1 MTKKNYRDINLLTEV
16 SEELSGARLD
26 QVISKSF
33 PEYSRERCK
42 QWILEGAVKVDGS
55 VLRPKDKVTV
65 GQKIEIHAT
74 LSEATRFQAESIEL
88 DILYE
93 DESIIVLNKPA
104 GLIVHPGAGNP
115 EGTLLNAL
123 LHHDPNLALLPRAGI
138 VHRLDKNTSGI
149 MVVARTLE
157 AHTSLIQQLQN
168 RTVHREYDTVVQGE
182 IISGGTIDAPIA
194 RHSIQR
200 IKMAVVPSGKEAVT
214 HYRIKERFQ
223 HFTRLTVQLET
234 GRTHQIRVHMA
245 HIHHPVLGDPVYG
258 GRLKLP
264 AKASEAVINQLQ
276 NFQRQALHAYRLS
289 LMHPAIQQEMT
300 WEAPL
305 PADYTQLL
313 VVLRTNTSSIQS

>member
-1 MTKKNYRDINLLTEV
+1 MTHKNYREINLLTEV
-16 SEELSGARLD
+16 SEELAGQRLD
-26 QVISKSF
+26 WVVSKSF

-42 QWILEGAVKVDGS
+42 QWILEGAVTVDGS
-55 VLRPKDKVTV
+55 VLRPKDKVTK

-74 LSEATRFQAESIEL
+74 ITEATRFQAESINL
-88 DILYE
+88 DIIYE

-123 LHHDPNLALLPRAGI
+123 LHHDPMLATLPRAGI

-168 RTVHREYDTVVQGE
+168 RTVHREYDTIVQGE
-182 IISGGTIDAPIA
+182 LIAGGTVDAPIG
-194 RHSIQR
+194 RHHLQR
-200 IKMAVVPSGKEAVT
+200 IKMAVVASGKEAIT
-214 HYRIKERFQ
+214 HYRIKERFI
-223 HFTRLTVQLET
+223 HFTRLTVQLDT

-245 HIHHPVLGDPVYG
+245 HIHHPVLGDPTYG
-258 GRLKLP
+258 GRLKIP
-264 AKASEAVINQLQ
+264 ANSSPELIERLQ
-276 NFQRQALHAYRLS
+276 QFRRQALHAFRLS
-289 LMHPAIQQEMT
+289 FEHPKTHQSLS

-305 PADYTQLL
+305 PEDYLKLL
-313 VVLRTNTSSIQS
+313 DVLRS